1 MKRLA
6 ENYLNE
12 WKERQDRKPLIVR
25 GARQTGKT
33 YLIDKF
39 AKSFTNFLKVDF
51 EFDIDV
57 IPIFKTRDP
66 QRIINELSI
75 FYNIEFKS
83 NKTLIFLD
91 EIQVCPEAIACLR
104 YFYEKMPELHIIAAG
119 SLLDFTL
126 RDFSYSMPVGRIE
139 FLYLNP
145 MTFEEFLLA
154 VNPKLF
160 NYLQQWS
167 INETINDSI
176 HNKLVYYLREF
187 FFVGGMPE
195 AVNSYII
202 DKNYFN
208 IQRIQSS
215 IISTMQNDF
224 SKYGNRKQTEHFKKV
239 MLYVSRN
246 IGKKIKYANID
257 RKIRSKE
264 LKEAFQ
270 LLSLSKVIHI
280 AYMTKG
286 NGIPLEVETVNNY
299 FKSIFLDIGLVNN
312 ICGLKLIDSK
322 KLISIHE
329 GALAEQFAGQELL
342 NANYFFENTRLYY
355 WAREKKNANAEIDY
369 LISYGGKV
377 IPVEIKAGK
386 TGTLKSLH
394 LFLYEKKSNFS
405 LRFNIDKPSKGNFKN
420 NVSLK
425 ESQNN
430 VEFTLLS
437 LPLYLIGQLDRIL
450 SDHLQF

>member
-33 YLIDKF
+33 YLIDQF
-39 AKSFTNFLKVDF
+39 SQRFTYFLKVDF

-57 IPIFKTRDP
+57 IPIFKSRDP

-75 FYNIEFKS
+75 FYNIEVKS

-145 MTFEEFLLA
+145 MSFEEFLLA

-167 INETINDSI
+167 VNEAINDSI

-195 AVNSYII
+195 AVNSYVINKDYI
-202 DKNYFN
+202 N

-224 SKYGNRKQTEHFKKV
+224 SKYGNRKQTEYLKKV

-246 IGKKIKYANID
+246 IGKKIKYSNID
-257 RKIRSKE
+257 REVRSKE
-264 LKEAFQ
+264 LKEAIQ

-286 NGIPLEVETVNNY
+286 NGIPLEVETVNNHY
-299 FKSIFLDIGLVNN
+299 KTIFLDIGLVNN

-322 KLISIHE
+322 DLISSHE
-329 GALAEQFAGQELL
+329 GSLAEQFAGQELL
-342 NANYFFENTRLYY
+342 NVDYFFENTRLYY

-394 LFLYEKKSNFS
+394 LFLYEKKSNIA
-405 LRFNIDKPSKGNFKN
+405 LRFNIDKPSTGKFKN
-420 NVSLK
+420 NVPLK
-425 ESQNN
+425 KSQDN

-437 LPLYLIGQLDRIL
+437 LPLYLIGQLERIL
-450 SDHLQF
+450 SEQL